1 MICTTIQHHNL
12 EEILGILENGL
23 PAIGMAEIRLDRCP
37 LDENEIETLFSASD
51 TPLVAT
57 CRVAGDGSGTWEE
70 AEVKLLAAIRAGASF
85 ADLEIEAPKET
96 GKKIALND
104 AIFAIEPN
112 DHAIYLDVKQ
122 FLAAQR
128 QGTAKAK
135 QRSENA
141 HSTRKLGPQK
151 GGGGARPG
159 DLKSPIR
166 VGGGT
171 IFGPVPRDYD
181 FKLNKKVKQLARK
194 SALSLRAKQNELLV
208 LDALNFDA
216 PKTKA
221 MVEVLNALQVAE
233 KKVLF
238 VVTDANLNARKSAAN
253 IQRVNVVNVNEL
265 NTYTIMNSN
274 VVVLTEASAAA
285 IEATLNA

>member
-1 MICTTIQHHNL
+1 MEL
-12 EEILGILENGL
+12 SILN
-23 PAIGMAEIRLDRCP
+23 MA
-37 LDENEIETLFSASD
+37 
-51 TPLVAT
+51 
-57 CRVAGDGSGTWEE
+57 GQ
-70 AEVKLLAAIRAGASF
+70 
-85 ADLEIEAPKET
+85 ET

-122 FLAAQR
+122 FLANNR

-141 HSTRKLGPQK
+141 HSTRKLGRQK

-159 DLKSPIR
+159 DLKSPVR

-171 IFGPVPRDYD
+171 IFGPVPRSYD
-181 FKLNKKVKQLARK
+181 FKLNRKVKQLARK
-194 SALSLRAKQNELLV
+194 SALSLRASQGNILV
-208 LDALNFDA
+208 LDALNFEA

-221 MVEVLNALQVAE
+221 MIEVLNNLKVSGQ
-233 KKVLF
+233 KVLF
-238 VVTDANLNARKSAAN
+238 VVNDANVNARKSAAN
-253 IQRVNVVNVNEL
+253 IQRTNVVNVNEL
-265 NTYTIMNSN
+265 NTYTIMNAN

-285 IEATLNA
+285 IEATFNA

>member
-1 MICTTIQHHNL
+1 MEL
-12 EEILGILENGL
+12 SILN
-23 PAIGMAEIRLDRCP
+23 MA
-37 LDENEIETLFSASD
+37 
-51 TPLVAT
+51 
-57 CRVAGDGSGTWEE
+57 GQ
-70 AEVKLLAAIRAGASF
+70 
-85 ADLEIEAPKET
+85 ET

-122 FLAAQR
+122 FLANNR

-141 HSTRKLGPQK
+141 HSTRKLGRQK

-159 DLKSPIR
+159 DLKSPVR

-171 IFGPVPRDYD
+171 IFGPVPRSYD
-181 FKLNKKVKQLARK
+181 FKLNRKVKQLARK
-194 SALSLRAKQNELLV
+194 SALSLRASQGNILV
-208 LDALNFDA
+208 LDALNFEA

-221 MVEVLNALQVAE
+221 MIEVLNNLKVAGQ
-233 KKVLF
+233 KVLF
-238 VVTDANLNARKSAAN
+238 VVNDANVNVRKSAAN
-253 IQRVNVVNVNEL
+253 IQRTNVVNVNEL
-265 NTYTIMNSN
+265 NTYTIMNAN

-285 IEATLNA
+285 IEATFNA

>member
-1 MICTTIQHHNL
+1 MEL
-12 EEILGILENGL
+12 SILN
-23 PAIGMAEIRLDRCP
+23 MA
-37 LDENEIETLFSASD
+37 
-51 TPLVAT
+51 
-57 CRVAGDGSGTWEE
+57 G
-70 AEVKLLAAIRAGASF
+70 
-85 ADLEIEAPKET
+85 KET

-104 AIFAIEPN
+104 AIFGIEPN

-122 FLAAQR
+122 FLANNR

-141 HSTRKLGPQK
+141 HSTRKLGRQK

-159 DLKSPIR
+159 DLKSPVR

-171 IFGPVPRDYD
+171 IFGPVPRDYS

-194 SALSLRAKQNELLV
+194 SALSLRAKQDQVIV
-208 LDALNFDA
+208 LDTLNFDA

-221 MVEVLNALQVAE
+221 MVEVLDALKLAG

-238 VVTDANLNARKSAAN
+238 VTAENNCNVVKSAAN
-253 IQRVNVVNVNEL
+253 IQRTNGTTVGEL
-265 NTYTIMNSN
+265 NTYAIMNSN

-285 IEATLNA
+285 IEATFNA

>member
-1 MICTTIQHHNL
+1 MEL
-12 EEILGILENGL
+12 SILN
-23 PAIGMAEIRLDRCP
+23 MA
-37 LDENEIETLFSASD
+37 
-51 TPLVAT
+51 
-57 CRVAGDGSGTWEE
+57 G
-70 AEVKLLAAIRAGASF
+70 
-85 ADLEIEAPKET
+85 KET

-104 AIFAIEPN
+104 AIFGIEPN

-122 FLAAQR
+122 FLANNR

-141 HSTRKLGPQK
+141 HSTHKLGRQK

-159 DLKSPIR
+159 DLKSPVR

-171 IFGPVPRDYD
+171 IFGPVPRDYS
-181 FKLNKKVKQLARK
+181 FKLNKKIKQLARK
-194 SALSLRAKQNELLV
+194 SALSLRAKQDQLIV
-208 LDALNFDA
+208 LDALQFEA

-221 MVEVLNALQVAE
+221 MIEVLKALQLSG

-238 VVTDANLNARKSAAN
+238 VTAENDVNVIKSASN
-253 IQRVNVVNVNEL
+253 IERTNVITANEL

-285 IEATLNA
+285 IEATFKA